1 MIFADQSFDP
11 FCDWSPFAASRGGSL
26 ETVHTAYIG
35 LGGNLASW
43 AGPPDATLAAAA
55 ARLETLG
62 RVTGRSSLYSTE
74 PVGFAEQPRFVNAV
88 IALETDLSP
97 HELLNHLLAIEQ
109 QFGRDRTKSFA
120 NGPRTLDLDI
130 LLFDN
135 VKVSEPG
142 LEIPHARMAE
152 RRFVLAPLFEVATL
166 LGDAARIET
175 VSQWLE
181 SIQKK
186 DGSDPGSDP
195 DAVVAIES
203 AGWRAGAGGDGL
215 QPKSP

>member
-1 MIFADQSFDP
+1 MLFADQSFDP
-11 FCDWSPFAASRGGSL
+11 FCDWSPFAASRGCSL

-55 ARLETLG
+55 ARLESLG

-88 IALETDLSP
+88 VALETDLAP

-109 QFGRDRTKSFA
+109 EFGRDRTASFA

-130 LLFDN
+130 LLFDDM
-135 VKVSEPG
+135 KITEPG
-142 LEIPHARMAE
+142 LEVPHPRMEE
-152 RRFVLAPLFEVATL
+152 RQFVLVPLFEVATRM
-166 LGDAARIET
+166 GDAGLVET

-186 DGSDPGSDP
+186 DGSEP
-195 DAVVAIES
+195 DAVVAIQS
-203 AGWRAGAGGDGL
+203 DGWRAGVGVADL
-215 QPKSP
+215 KPSAA